1 MEVADEIVS
10 ARRDWNDK
18 PRQKQMMKKVTV
30 DTFGVD
36 YPEPEKV

>member
-1 MEVADEIVS
+1 MAGADRSVE
-10 ARRDWNDK
+10 AKRDWNDK
-18 PRQKQMMKKVTV
+18 PRQPQRMKKVTV